1 MTDPKNRPDAT
12 IILEARHP
20 MRSITR
26 DLRCDLTE
34 PETLKKGEQLARQT
48 SELNTLKSGH
58 KAQKAAMT
66 ELEKEGQDEIN
77 RTAYDVRTHSELR
90 PVECVWYADYG
101 RDQAILVRTDTG
113 IELEKR
119 TLTDDERQAELG
131 LSRPGDSSNTGSK
144 RRSNTEAEWG
154 FDDA

>member
-12 IILEARHP
+12 IILEERHP

-58 KAQKAAMT
+58 KAQKAAMSVNRAIPA
-66 ELEKEGQDEIN
+66 EGPSLG
-77 RTAYDVRTHSELR
+77 TAPSGT
-90 PVECVWYADYG
+90 
-101 RDQAILVRTDTG
+101 
-113 IELEKR
+113 
-119 TLTDDERQAELG
+119 
-131 LSRPGDSSNTGSK
+131 
-144 RRSNTEAEWG
+144 
-154 FDDA
+154 